1 MSIYPNSENDTKNY
15 TQTNKSLPFYMRLY
29 PPLSETST
37 ESQSEF
43 HNMFK
48 IDSDMNNMK
57 HFLGKE
63 ETDVE
68 DELTQDFL
76 DDLVKPNCLLPKSKI
91 IDVVSKA
98 ILKSKLIEKIED
110 DNKTQKKTSQIELS
124 TACAKKFTYV
134 LIKKGENVFRI
145 GDIGDKFYYILK
157 GKVNILKIKE
167 IPNLYMSIMEYL
179 NYCLFLLKAEEN
191 YLFQEVIQRNY
202 HILQV
207 TNAEEVLSLYK
218 ISFKRSLQENI
229 LQHLIYTNKLL
240 DEYFKA
246 FDQNYYTYEID
257 KRELDILEFNKNK
270 KLPGSY
276 KEWQNYIIKKCE
288 LNTNELVLYEPFEQL
303 IKDKKKKKIVCFIY
317 ESFLYL
323 GPGLYFGDFAL
334 DSEVNKRN
342 ATIRAEEDSYFGWL
356 RTADYLNMIAPK
368 RRYEKMKEIAF
379 LFNSFFFHNIN
390 PHSFERNYFH
400 LFYLREYPRG
410 TVLFYSGKLPKNL
423 YLVKDGQISI
433 DLKCSVMEIHKL
445 IKFLYNKITTNS
457 IFSKFSKSRKN
468 LILPP
473 ETINRIHKYFKEPKL
488 ERLKMQNNE
497 FIKEMNK
504 IKIFHITLVIGVE
517 AVGQEDIFMKIPYLV
532 KATAVKTVKCYE
544 FAVDQIEKLLKEEKE
559 IRFSFVMSSV
569 RKILSLI
576 ERLQG
581 IKKNCV
587 EMANSKYNSKSES
600 IFEKAFSST
609 QYFPIIPNR
618 NNKNNINKTNKT
630 REEKN
635 QLILKDDINYNDNI
649 YNILNKTNSNRSKS
663 KEKNDSKTKEKNV
676 EVNQNISSELQKN
689 EKNKKNGAG
698 ENRDDSITNY
708 KKIRILNIKDKSR
721 NFFTSYKSPIR
732 DFIINKNSDYK
743 TILFSLIKNSK
754 SKNSK
759 FFSYNQRKKKNNNAF
774 NAKDMSED
782 KNLESSN
789 EKDEESPS
797 KNKLDTGMKVNNL
810 FLLGDKYYTIKKLK
824 KQIKNFNSLEN
835 NKKTLEI
842 IQSNQINN
850 EGYIMP
856 NDMKNIVI
864 KKMNAINSL
873 NIKTIKKNF
882 IKFSQEFKNFH
893 LSFVPISVGEKGK
906 NNNIINE
913 ESNCF
918 LKNFHKNSNYSTF
931 SEKFFANKTMK
942 NYFLVAKKNKQCMK
956 RHINRVNSDFS
967 KYTKDI
973 LQIKKDFFNNNVIQK
988 NKNHFSSQIYS
999 NKIISNNNKTNN
1011 GFIRKIN
1018 IKQ

>member
-1 MSIYPNSENDTKNY
+1 MLVSQKNQNKSKNY
-15 TQTNKSLPFYMRLY
+15 TQTNKSIPFYMRLY
-29 PPLSETST
+29 PPLLETTT
-37 ESQSEF
+37 ETQSEF

-48 IDSDMNNMK
+48 MDSDNISIK
-57 HFLGKE
+57 HLLGKE
-63 ETDVE
+63 EE
-68 DELTQDFL
+68 EENELTQDFL

-110 DNKTQKKTSQIELS
+110 DNKVQKKTSQIELS
-124 TACAKKFTYV
+124 TACAKKFTYI

-207 TNAEEVLSLYK
+207 TNAEEIISLYK
-218 ISFKRSLQENI
+218 IAFKKSLQDNI
-229 LQHLIYTNKLL
+229 IQHLIYTNKLL

-246 FDQNYYTYEID
+246 FDQNYDTYEID
-257 KRELDILEFNKNK
+257 KRELEILEFNKNK
-270 KLPGSY
+270 KLTGSY

-288 LNTNELVLYEPFEQL
+288 LNTNELVLYEPVEQL

-400 LFYLREYPRG
+400 LFYLREYTRG
-410 TVLFYSGKLPKNL
+410 KVLYSSGKIPKNL

-433 DLKCSVMEIHKL
+433 DLKCSVIEIHKL
-445 IKFLYNKITTNS
+445 IKFLYNKITTNE

-473 ETINRIHKYFKEPKL
+473 ETINEIHKYFKDPKL

-504 IKIFHITLVIGVE
+504 IKTFHITLIIGIE
-517 AVGQEDIFMKIPYLV
+517 AVGLEDIFMKIPYLM
-532 KATAVKTVKCYE
+532 KATCIKTVKCYE

-569 RKILSLI
+569 KKILSLI

-609 QYFPIIPNR
+609 QHFPIIPNR
-618 NNKNNINKTNKT
+618 NKKKNINWNIKAK
-630 REEKN
+630 EEKK

-649 YNILNKTNSNRSKS
+649 YNILNKTNSNKSKS
-663 KEKNDSKTKEKNV
+663 KEKKDSKPKEK
-676 EVNQNISSELQKN
+676 EIQDNQNNNSNFQKN
-689 EKNKKNGAG
+689 EENIKSEAG
-698 ENRDDSITNY
+698 QNPNDSITNF
-708 KKIRILNIKDKSR
+708 KKIILNVKDKSR
-721 NFFTSYKSPIR
+721 NIFTTYKSPIR
-732 DFIINKNSDYK
+732 DFIINKNTDYK
-743 TILFSLIKNSK
+743 TILFPLYKNNK
-754 SKNSK
+754 YKNSK
-759 FFSYNQRKKKNNNAF
+759 FLSYNRKNNISSYA
-774 NAKDMSED
+774 MSED

-797 KNKLDTGMKVNNL
+797 KNKLDTGMNVNNL

-824 KQIKNFNSLEN
+824 KQIKDFNSLEN

-850 EGYIMP
+850 ESYIMP
-856 NDMKNIVI
+856 ADMKNIEI
-864 KKMNAINSL
+864 KKMNDINTL

-882 IKFSQEFKNFH
+882 VKFSQEFKNFH
-893 LSFVPISVGEKGK
+893 LSFVPMSVGEKGK
-906 NNNIINE
+906 NNKTINE
-913 ESNCF
+913 ENNSF
-918 LKNFHKNSNYSTF
+918 LRNIHKKRNYSTF
-931 SEKFFANKTMK
+931 SEQFFANKTMK
-942 NYFLVAKKNKQCMK
+942 NYFLVTKKNKQCIRK
-956 RHINRVNSDFS
+956 HLNRVNSDFS
-967 KYTKDI
+967 LHTKDI
-973 LQIKKDFFNNNVIQK
+973 LQIKNGFFNYNAIRK
-988 NKNHFSSQIYS
+988 IKNHFSSQIYTH
-999 NKIISNNNKTNN
+999 KIFANNNKSNN
-1011 GFIRKIN
+1011 GYIRKIN